1 MTTTRV
7 VTGYERKAAREA
19 WVPAR
24 AVWPAHIGQ
33 RAPIPSSPTSLPVRL
48 LPAPS
53 CAVAHPGDDL
63 RPSHPRRACSRSSP
77 RAGGGHPAGGVLP
90 GGRRPHQ
97 WCIAERSTMEA
108 TPGGGM
114 DACPSA

>member
-7 VTGYERKAAREA
+7 VTGYERKAASEA

-24 AVWPAHIGQ
+24 AVWPTRIGQ

-48 LPAPS
+48 LPVPS

-63 RPSHPRRACSRSSP
+63 GAERPPP
-77 RAGGGHPAGGVLP
+77 GVPAHVRLP
-90 GGRRPHQ
+90 GP
-97 WCIAERSTMEA
+97 EEA
-108 TPGGGM
+108 TRPAESYLAAVDLTSGAQPNG
-114 DACPSA
+114 

>member
-7 VTGYERKAAREA
+7 VTGYERKAASEA

-24 AVWPAHIGQ
+24 AVWPTRIGQ

-63 RPSHPRRACSRSSP
+63 RPK
-77 RAGGGHPAGGVLP
+77 GHPPARLLTFASPGRRRPPRPAESYLAAVDRIGGVQP
-90 GGRRPHQ
+90 NG
-97 WCIAERSTMEA
+97 
-108 TPGGGM
+108 
-114 DACPSA
+114 